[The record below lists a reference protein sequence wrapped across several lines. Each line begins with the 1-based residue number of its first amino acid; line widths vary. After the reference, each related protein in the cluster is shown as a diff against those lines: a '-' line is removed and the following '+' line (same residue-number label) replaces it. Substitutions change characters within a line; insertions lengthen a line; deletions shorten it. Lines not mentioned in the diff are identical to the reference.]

1 MGLAV
6 ETVRLPKMQDR
17 EVEDLVN
24 EQFLCRVA
32 FQGTR
37 YPYIAPFQYAVVNGT
52 IYLHFTEYG
61 KKMNFL
67 EQGTPVS
74 VEIERYT
81 PNLSEYAFVV
91 LTGRLKLVKNSEE
104 RKVAVQKM
112 AEVGKKRLSSNFL
125 VAHGFSKESE
135 WLNFSESQ
143 EILIIKLEV
152 TEKMGL
158 KSP

>member
-1 MGLAV
+1 M
-6 ETVRLPKMQDR
+6 ETVKMPKMQ
-17 EVEDLVN
+17 EQEIEELIN
-24 EQFLCRVA
+24 QQFLCRVA
-32 FQGTR
+32 FKGNK
-37 YPYIAPFQYAVVNGT
+37 YPYIAPFQYAVIEGT

-81 PNLSEYAFVV
+81 QDLSEYAFVV
-91 LTGRLKLVKNSEE
+91 LTGKLKPVRNPEE
-104 RKVAVQKM
+104 RKTAIQKM
-112 AEVGKKRLSSNFL
+112 AEVGKRKLSSNFL
-125 VAHGFSKESE
+125 VAHGFSKGSE
-135 WLNFSESQ
+135 WENFSEKQ

>member
-1 MGLAV
+1 V
-6 ETVRLPKMQDR
+6 ETIKLPKMKDS
-17 EVEDLVN
+17 EIADLIN

-32 FQGTR
+32 FKGTT
-37 YPYIAPFQYAVVNGT
+37 YPYIAPFQYSVVNGT

-61 KKMNFL
+61 RKMNFL
-67 EQGTPVS
+67 EQGTAVS

-91 LTGRLKLVKNSEE
+91 LTGRLKLVENLEE
-104 RKVAVQKM
+104 RKAAVKKM
-112 AEVGKKRLSSNFL
+112 AELGKKKLSSNFL
-125 VAHGFSKESE
+125 VAHGFSKGSE

>member
-1 MGLAV
+1 M
-6 ETVRLPKMQDR
+6 ETVKLPKMQDQ
-17 EVEDLVN
+17 EVEELIN

-32 FQGTR
+32 FKGTT

-91 LTGRLKLVKNSEE
+91 LTGKLNLVRNPEE
-104 RKVAVQKM
+104 RKAALHKM
-112 AEVGKKRLSSNFL
+112 AEVGRQRLSPNFL
-125 VAHGFSKESE
+125 VAHGFSKGSE
-135 WLNFSESQ
+135 WLNFSENQ
-143 EILIIKLEV
+143 KILIIKLEV

>member
-1 MGLAV
+1 
-6 ETVRLPKMQDR
+6 MQDR
-17 EVEDLVN
+17 EVDELIN

-32 FQGTR
+32 FKGTA
-37 YPYIAPFQYAVVNGT
+37 YPYIAPFQYAMVNGT

-74 VEIERYT
+74 VEIESYT
-81 PNLSEYAFVV
+81 SDLSEYAFVV
-91 LTGRLKLVKNSEE
+91 LTGKLKLVKNSEE
-104 RKVAVQKM
+104 KKAAVQKM
-112 AEVGKKRLSSNFL
+112 ADVGKKRLSPNFL
-125 VAHGFSKESE
+125 VAHGFSKGSN
-135 WLNFSESQ
+135 WLDFSESQ
-143 EILIIKLEV
+143 ETLIIKLEV

>member
-1 MGLAV
+1 M
-6 ETVRLPKMQDR
+6 ETVKLPKMQDR
-17 EVEDLVN
+17 EVEELIN

-32 FQGTR
+32 FKGTT

-91 LTGRLKLVKNSEE
+91 LTGKLKLVRNPEE
-104 RKVAVQKM
+104 RKAALQKM
-112 AEVGKKRLSSNFL
+112 AEVGRQRLSQNFL
-125 VAHGFSKESE
+125 VAHGFSKGSE
-135 WLNFSESQ
+135 WLNFSENPKV
-143 EILIIKLEV
+143 LIIKLEV

>member
-1 MGLAV
+1 M
-6 ETVRLPKMQDR
+6 ETVKLPKMEDH
-17 EVEDLVN
+17 EVEELIN

-32 FQGTR
+32 FKGTT
-37 YPYIAPFQYAVVNGT
+37 YPYIAPFQYVVVNGI

-67 EQGTPVS
+67 KQGTPVS

-81 PNLSEYAFVV
+81 SDLSEYAFVV
-91 LTGRLKLVKNSEE
+91 LSGRLKLVKTPEE

-112 AEVGKKRLSSNFL
+112 AEVGRKRLSPNFL
-125 VAHGFSKESE
+125 FAHGFSKGSE
-135 WLNFSESQ
+135 WLNFSEKQ
-143 EILIIKLEV
+143 EILMIKLEV

>member
-1 MGLAV
+1 M
-6 ETVRLPKMQDR
+6 ETVKLPKMQDR
-17 EVEDLVN
+17 EVEELIN

-32 FQGTR
+32 FKGTI

-104 RKVAVQKM
+104 KKVAVQKM
-112 AEVGKKRLSSNFL
+112 AEVGKKRLSPNFL
-125 VAHGFSKESE
+125 VAHGFSKGSE
-135 WLNFSESQ
+135 WLNFSENQ

-152 TEKMGL
+152 TENMGL

>member
-1 MGLAV
+1 MK
-6 ETVRLPKMQDR
+6 TIKLPKMKDS
-17 EVEDLVN
+17 EIVDLIN

-32 FQGTR
+32 FKGTI
-37 YPYIAPFQYAVVNGT
+37 YPHIAPFQYSAINGT

-61 KKMNFL
+61 KKMSFL
-67 EQGTPVS
+67 KEGTPVC

-91 LTGRLKLVKNSEE
+91 LTGRLKLVENSEE
-104 RKVAVQKM
+104 RKVAVEKM
-112 AEVGKKRLSSNFL
+112 AELGKKRLSPNFL
-125 VAHGFSKESE
+125 VAHGFSKGSE

>member
-1 MGLAV
+1 V
-6 ETVRLPKMQDR
+6 ETVKLPKMQDR
-17 EVEDLVN
+17 EVDELIN

-32 FQGTR
+32 FKGTT

-104 RKVAVQKM
+104 RKAAVERM

-125 VAHGFSKESE
+125 VAHGFSQGSD
-135 WLNFSESQ
+135 WLNFSGNQ
-143 EILIIKLEV
+143 EILIIRLEV

>member
-1 MGLAV
+1 M
-6 ETVRLPKMQDR
+6 ETVKMPKMQ
-17 EVEDLVN
+17 
-24 EQFLCRVA
+24 EQEIEELINQHFLCRVA
-32 FQGTR
+32 FKGGK
-37 YPYIAPFQYAVVNGT
+37 YPYIAPFQYAVIEGV

-81 PNLSEYAFVV
+81 QDFSEYAFVV
-91 LTGRLKLVKNSEE
+91 LTGKLKPVRKPEE
-104 RKVAVQKM
+104 RKTAIQKM
-112 AEVGKKRLSSNFL
+112 AEVGKRKLSSNFL
-125 VAHGFSKESE
+125 VAHGFSKGSE
-135 WLNFSESQ
+135 WGDFSEKK

-152 TEKMGL
+152 NEKMGL

>member
-1 MGLAV
+1 M
-6 ETVRLPKMQDR
+6 ETVKLPKMQDR
-17 EVEDLVN
+17 EVEELIN

-32 FQGTR
+32 FKGTT

-91 LTGRLKLVKNSEE
+91 FTGRLKLVKNSEE
-104 RKVAVQKM
+104 KKLAVQKM
-112 AEVGKKRLSSNFL
+112 AEVGKKRLSPNFL
-125 VAHGFSKESE
+125 VAHGFSKGSE
-135 WLNFSESQ
+135 WLNFSENQ

>member
-1 MGLAV
+1 V
-6 ETVRLPKMQDR
+6 ETVKLPKMQDR
-17 EVEDLVN
+17 EVEELIN

-32 FQGTR
+32 FKGAT

-52 IYLHFTEYG
+52 IYFHFTEYG

-91 LTGRLKLVKNSEE
+91 LTGKLKLVENPED
-104 RKVAVQKM
+104 RKAALQKM
-112 AEVGKKRLSSNFL
+112 AEVGKKRLSPNFL

-135 WLNFSESQ
+135 WNDFSESQ
-143 EILIIKLEV
+143 EILMIKLEV

>member
-1 MGLAV
+1 M
-6 ETVRLPKMQDR
+6 ETIKLPKMKDS
-17 EVEDLVN
+17 EIADLIN

-32 FQGTR
+32 FKGTT
-37 YPYIAPFQYAVVNGT
+37 YPYIAPFQYSVVNGT

-91 LTGRLKLVKNSEE
+91 LTGRLKLVENLEE
-104 RKVAVQKM
+104 RKAAVQKM
-112 AEVGKKRLSSNFL
+112 AELGKNRLSPNFL

>member
-1 MGLAV
+1 V
-6 ETVRLPKMQDR
+6 KTIKLPKMKDS
-17 EVEDLVN
+17 EIADLIN

-32 FQGTR
+32 FKGTT
-37 YPYIAPFQYAVVNGT
+37 YPYIAPFQYSVVNGT

-67 EQGTPVS
+67 DQGTPVS

-91 LTGRLKLVKNSEE
+91 LTGRLKLVENLEE
-104 RKVAVQKM
+104 RKAAVQKM
-112 AEVGKKRLSSNFL
+112 AELGKKRLSPNFL
-125 VAHGFSKESE
+125 VAHGFSKGSE
-135 WLNFSESQ
+135 WLNFTESQ

>member
-1 MGLAV
+1 M
-6 ETVRLPKMQDR
+6 T
-17 EVEDLVN
+17 
-24 EQFLCRVA
+24 
-32 FQGTR
+32 
-37 YPYIAPFQYAVVNGT
+37 YPCIAPFQYAVVNGT
-52 IYLHFTEYG
+52 IYLHFTECG

-81 PNLSEYAFVV
+81 SNLSEYAFVV

-104 RKVAVQKM
+104 RKAAVERM

-125 VAHGFSKESE
+125 VAHGFSKGSE
-135 WLNFSESQ
+135 WLNFSENQ
-143 EILIIKLEV
+143 EILMIRLEV

>member
-1 MGLAV
+1 V
-6 ETVRLPKMQDR
+6 ETIKLPKMKDS
-17 EVEDLVN
+17 EIADLIN

-32 FQGTR
+32 FKGTT
-37 YPYIAPFQYAVVNGT
+37 YPYIAPFQYSVVNGT

-91 LTGRLKLVKNSEE
+91 LTGRLKLVENLEE
-104 RKVAVQKM
+104 RKAAVQKM
-112 AEVGKKRLSSNFL
+112 AELGKNRLSPNFL
-125 VAHGFSKESE
+125 VAHGFSKGSE
-135 WLNFSESQ
+135 WLSFSESQ

>member
-1 MGLAV
+1 V
-6 ETVRLPKMQDR
+6 ETIKLPKMKDS
-17 EVEDLVN
+17 EVADLIN

-32 FQGTR
+32 FKGTT
-37 YPYIAPFQYAVVNGT
+37 YPYIAPFQYSVVNGT

-91 LTGRLKLVKNSEE
+91 LTGRLKLVENLEE
-104 RKVAVQKM
+104 RKAAVQKM
-112 AEVGKKRLSSNFL
+112 AELGKNRLSPNFL
-125 VAHGFSKESE
+125 VAHGFSKGSE

>member
-1 MGLAV
+1 M
-6 ETVRLPKMQDR
+6 ETVKLPKMQDR
-17 EVEDLVN
+17 EVVELIN

-32 FQGTR
+32 FKGMI

-67 EQGTPVS
+67 DQGTPVS

-91 LTGRLKLVKNSEE
+91 LTGKLKLVKNPEE
-104 RKVAVQKM
+104 RKAAVQKM
-112 AEVGKKRLSSNFL
+112 ADVGKKRLSPNFL
-125 VAHGFSKESE
+125 VAHGFSKGSG
-135 WLNFSESQ
+135 WINFSESQ

-152 TEKMGL
+152 NEKMGL

>member
-1 MGLAV
+1 
-6 ETVRLPKMQDR
+6 MQDR
-17 EVEDLVN
+17 EVDELIN
-24 EQFLCRVA
+24 ENFLCRVA
-32 FQGTR
+32 FKGLN

-67 EQGTPVS
+67 EQETPVC

-91 LTGRLKLVKNSEE
+91 LTGKLKLVKNPEE
-104 RKVAVQKM
+104 RKAAVKKM
-112 AEVGKKRLSSNFL
+112 VEVGKTRLSPNFL
-125 VAHGFSKESE
+125 VAHGFSKGSN
-135 WLNFSESQ
+135 WHDFSERQ
-143 EILIIKLEV
+143 EILMIKLEV

>member
-1 MGLAV
+1 VG
-6 ETVRLPKMQDR
+6 TIKLPKMKDN
-17 EVEDLVN
+17 EITDLIN

-32 FQGTR
+32 FKGTT
-37 YPYIAPFQYAVVNGT
+37 YPYIAPFQYSVVNGT

-91 LTGRLKLVKNSEE
+91 LTGRLKLVENLEE
-104 RKVAVQKM
+104 RKAAVQKM
-112 AEVGKKRLSSNFL
+112 AELGKKRLSPNFL

>member
-1 MGLAV
+1 LEPV
-6 ETVRLPKMQDR
+6 KLPKMQDQ
-17 EVEDLVN
+17 EIEELIN

-32 FQGTR
+32 FKGTT
-37 YPYIAPFQYAVVNGT
+37 YPYIAPFQYAVINGT

-81 PNLSEYAFVV
+81 QDLSEYAFVV
-91 LTGRLKLVKNSEE
+91 LTGKLKLLKNPEE
-104 RKVAVQKM
+104 RKMAIQKM
-112 AEVGKKRLSSNFL
+112 AEVGKKRLSPNFL
-125 VAHGFSKESE
+125 VAHGFSKGSE
-135 WLNFSESQ
+135 WRNFSENQ
-143 EILIIKLEV
+143 EILIIELEV

>member
-1 MGLAV
+1 M
-6 ETVRLPKMQDR
+6 ETVKLPKMQDC
-17 EVEDLVN
+17 EVEDLIN

-32 FQGTR
+32 FKGNN

-61 KKMNFL
+61 KKMKFL

-91 LTGRLKLVKNSEE
+91 LTGKLKLVKNLEE
-104 RKVAVQKM
+104 KKAAVQKM

-125 VAHGFSKESE
+125 VAHGFSKGSE
-135 WLNFSESQ
+135 WINFSESQ